1 MGRLAQTLGLAN
13 THSGTPASMNTSEPI
28 RKFIRRKLLR
38 AARSFEGSDQEGYDV
53 GFDGV
58 PDPDERAIMSA
69 HKLAQ
74 AAADAARTQGK
85 DSVAFILLSYE
96 LQLRLAK
103 EQSTATYRAAVIGL
117 LGIGVG
123 AFIQSLLPQ
132 PNNATPDEG
141 RSKAYKPHPDPVKS
155 APVPTARDIPASA
168 ARPNAQANK
177 NSVPPS
183 K

>member
-1 MGRLAQTLGLAN
+1 
-13 THSGTPASMNTSEPI
+13 MNTPEPI
-28 RKFIRRKLLR
+28 RKFIRRQLLR
-38 AARSFEGSDQEGYDV
+38 AARRFEGTEQEGFDV
-53 GFDGV
+53 GGDGV
-58 PDPDERAIMSA
+58 PDADERAVMSA

-74 AAADAARTQGK
+74 AVAEAARNQGK

-96 LQLRLAK
+96 LQFKLAK

-132 PNNATPDEG
+132 PNNPAPDEG
-141 RSKAYKPHPDPVKS
+141 RSKAYKANPNPVQVT
-155 APVPTARDIPASA
+155 PVPTARNVPASA
-168 ARPNAQANK
+168 ASQDTQGNSNAM
-177 NSVPPS
+177 PPR

>member
-1 MGRLAQTLGLAN
+1 
-13 THSGTPASMNTSEPI
+13 MNTPEPI
-28 RKFIRRKLLR
+28 RKFIRRQLLR
-38 AARSFEGSDQEGYDV
+38 AARRFEGPEQEGFAV
-53 GFDGV
+53 GGDGV
-58 PDPDERAIMSA
+58 PDADERAVMSA

-74 AAADAARTQGK
+74 AVAEAARNQGK

-96 LQLRLAK
+96 LQFKLAK

-132 PNNATPDEG
+132 PNNPAPDEG
-141 RSKAYKPHPDPVKS
+141 RSKAYKANTNPVQVT
-155 APVPTARDIPASA
+155 PVPTARNVPASA
-168 ARPNAQANK
+168 ASQDTQGNSNAM
-177 NSVPPS
+177 PPR

>member
-1 MGRLAQTLGLAN
+1 
-13 THSGTPASMNTSEPI
+13 MNTSEPI
-28 RKFIRRKLLR
+28 RKFLRRQFLR
-38 AARSFEGSDQEGYDV
+38 AASCFEGAEQEGFDV
-53 GFDGV
+53 GGDGV
-58 PDPDERAIMSA
+58 PDADERAVMSA

-85 DSVAFILLSYE
+85 DSVAFILISYE
-96 LQLRLAK
+96 IQLKLAK
-103 EQSTATYRAAVIGL
+103 EQSTATYRSAVIGL

-132 PNNATPDEG
+132 PNNSTPNDG
-141 RSKAYKPHPDPVKS
+141 RCKAYKTYPDPMKS
-155 APVPTARDIPASA
+155 APVLTACDIPASA
-168 ARPNAQANK
+168 AGQNSKTNK